1 MKTLQHLMTE
11 YADLKKER
19 DALITEHSQYTPNQF
34 LDMNANRVLQREHE
48 ERWKKFYTD
57 KYEPQLQE
65 LREEGRDVAARI
77 KAEGDRNRPKLDG
90 DSPAALMRTEQAW
103 RNTVLPLLEKGVP
116 LREALRNADVDAVL
130 GAERFAPGYFGAKN
144 YNTDSGVAGMQAKFG
159 DDRRMTMENVR
170 ADDGSSITRH
180 ILERFADMDPANAD
194 SLTMAARADADLD
207 SFNHYVVTHDRSGG
221 GLDAALVRHYADQG
235 TPEAR
240 EKAAQTAQERAA
252 AMGATH
258 VEV

>member
-19 DALITEHSQYTPNQF
+19 DALIEQHSRYTPNEL
-34 LDMNANRVLQREHE
+34 LDRNANDVLRREHQ

-57 KYEPQLQE
+57 KYEPQLRE
-65 LREEGRDVAARI
+65 LRDEGRDVAARI

-90 DSPAALMRTEQAW
+90 ESPAALMRTEQAW

-144 YNTDSGVAGMQAKFG
+144 YNTESGVSGMQAKFG
-159 DDRRMTMENVR
+159 DDRRMTLENVR

-180 ILERFADMDPANAD
+180 ILERFAEMDPAHAD
-194 SLTMAARADADLD
+194 SLTMAARADADLE
-207 SFNHYVVTHDRSGG
+207 SFNHYVVTHDQAGG
-221 GLDAALVRHYADQG
+221 GLSAALIRHYADQG

-240 EKAAQTAQERAA
+240 ERAAQQERAA
-252 AMGATH
+252 AMGATYE
-258 VEV
+258 EV